1 MGSPLDQLFDSI
13 KQLTGRLVKNGFI
26 DYLSVIVPTG
36 TFLNDEKQA

>member
-13 KQLTGRLVKNGFI
+13 KQLAGRLVKNDFI
-26 DYLSVIVPTG
+26 DYLSVIVPAG